1 MYRQAH
7 VKRQFLRP
15 ALFLA
20 LFLLT
25 TLVSAGRASA
35 KNWAGAAYIVTGYG
49 GAPLVLTESDPTP
62 ALDSELLRTG
72 AYGGGFELYLA
83 EGQYVTIHHDGDV
96 SQALTKGEESVT
108 GLLSRLNVFPSP
120 LEAVR
125 VDLSGAQPDLTVSS
139 DILYEEQVR
148 ESVPHETVRIANDQL
163 PKGTERVVQEGAD
176 GVRGAVYEVLWSNGT
191 TVSRQLTRVLDS
203 TVQDRIVEYGT
214 AVPKVS
220 GAEEGGAVNA
230 AAPKEIKGNADG
242 SGVLTL
248 DDGEELRYT
257 AVRTM
262 SATAYTAGHGGV
274 GTRTATGTAV
284 HRGTVA
290 VDRSVI
296 PLGTR
301 MYIVTKK
308 GYVYGFATAEDTG
321 VKGNKVDLY
330 FDTYQQCINFGRQ
343 DCLVYILE

>member
-1 MYRQAH
+1 MNSSTRA
-7 VKRQFLRP
+7 KRRLLRP

-20 LFLLT
+20 LFLLAS
-25 TLVSAGRASA
+25 LASMGHASA
-35 KNWAGAAYIVTGYG
+35 KNWAVAAYIVTGHG
-49 GAPLVLTESDPTP
+49 GAPLVLTEGDPAP
-62 ALDSELLRTG
+62 DLDSEVLRTG
-72 AYGGGFELYLA
+72 PYGGGFELYLA
-83 EGQYVTIHHDGDV
+83 GGQYVTIHHDGAV
-96 SQALTKGEESVT
+96 IQALTKGEESVT
-108 GLLSRLNVFPSP
+108 DLLDRLDVRPSP
-120 LEAVR
+120 LEAAR
-125 VDLSGAQPDLTVSS
+125 VDLSGARPDLTVSA

-148 ESVPHETVRIANDQL
+148 ESVPRETVRVANDQL

-176 GVRGAVYEVLWSNGT
+176 GVRGAVYEVLWSNGE

-214 AVPKVS
+214 AVPKAS
-220 GAEEGGAVNA
+220 GTEEGGALK
-230 AAPKEIKGNADG
+230 AAPVEVSGNADG

-248 DDGEELRYT
+248 EDGEELRYT
-257 AVRTM
+257 TVRAM
-262 SATAYTAGHGGV
+262 SATAYTTGHGGV
-274 GTRTATGTAV
+274 GTRTASGTTV
-284 HRGTVA
+284 RRGVVA

-308 GYVYGFATAEDTG
+308 GYVYGLATAEDTG
-321 VKGNKVDLY
+321 VKGDKVDLY

>member
-1 MYRQAH
+1 MYRQAQA
-7 VKRQFLRP
+7 KRQPLRP

-20 LFLLT
+20 LFLLAA
-25 TLVSAGRASA
+25 LASAGRASA
-35 KNWAGAAYIVTGYG
+35 KNWAGAAYIVTGHG
-49 GAPLVLTESDPTP
+49 GASLVLTEGDPAP
-62 ALDSELLRTG
+62 ALDSELLR
-72 AYGGGFELYLA
+72 ARPYGGGFELYLA
-83 EGQYVTIHHDGDV
+83 AGQYVTIHHDGDV
-96 SQALTKGEESVT
+96 SQALIKEEESVT
-108 GLLSRLNVFPSP
+108 ELLSRLDVFPSP

-148 ESVPHETVRIANDQL
+148 ESVPHETVRVANDQL
-163 PKGTERVVQEGAD
+163 LKGTERVVQEGAD
-176 GVRGAVYEVLWSNGT
+176 GIRGAVYEVLWSNGG

-203 TVQDRIVEYGT
+203 TVQDRVVEYGT
-214 AVPKVS
+214 AVPKAS
-220 GAEEGGAVNA
+220 GTEEDSAVNA
-230 AAPKEIKGNADG
+230 APKEVTGNPDG
-242 SGVLTL
+242 SGVLIL
-248 DDGEELRYT
+248 DNGQELRYT

-262 SATAYTAGHGGV
+262 SATAYTAGYGGV
-274 GTRTATGTAV
+274 GTRTASGTAV

-301 MYIVTKK
+301 MYIITKN
-308 GYVYGFATAEDTG
+308 GYVYGLATAEDTG

-330 FDTYQQCINFGRQ
+330 LDTYQQCINFGRQ

>member
-1 MYRQAH
+1 MYPQRT
-7 VKRQFLRP
+7 RTMRRSLRP

-20 LFLLT
+20 VFLLAA
-25 TLVSAGRASA
+25 LISAGSASA
-35 KNWAGAAYIVTGYG
+35 QSWAGAAYIVTGLEDS
-49 GAPLVLTESDPTP
+49 ALVLTESSSIP
-62 ALDSELLRTG
+62 AIKSELLH
-72 AYGGGFELYLA
+72 AEPSYSGGFELYM
-83 EGQYVTIHHDGDV
+83 EPDQYLTIHHCGWVIQTRTRAD
-96 SQALTKGEESVT
+96 ESISE
-108 GLLSRLNVFPSP
+108 LLSRHDVYPSS

-125 VDLSGAQPDLTVSS
+125 VDLSGERPDLTVAS
-139 DILYEEQVR
+139 DLVYQERVQEVSPHTTLR
-148 ESVPHETVRIANDQL
+148 VPNSKMTQ
-163 PKGTERVVQEGAD
+163 GTERVVQEGAD
-176 GVRGAVYEVLWSNGT
+176 GVRGAVYEVLWSNGQA
-191 TVSRQLTRVLDS
+191 VSRQLVQELNS
-203 TVQDRIVEYGT
+203 TAVDRIVEYGT
-214 AVPKVS
+214 AAPQSAGGQDQSIPIGKVENS
-220 GAEEGGAVNA
+220 
-230 AAPKEIKGNADG
+230 ADG

-248 DDGEELRYT
+248 DTGETLRFT
-257 AVRTM
+257 SVRTM
-262 SATAYTAGHGGV
+262 TATAYTAGHGGV

-308 GYVYGFATAEDTG
+308 GYVYGLSVAEDTG